1 MNIFMKI
8 IKLMSAI
15 LIGIIVF
22 AILFLKS
29 QENSTINAQY
39 APLSDTTRL
48 KKDLTAII
56 NTELP
61 RNYQNLTSLNYVA
74 DYIKKEFEQISD
86 SVSEQK
92 FKVEDSVYKNIICS
106 INTDKK
112 ERIII
117 GAHYDVCGDQDGADD
132 NGSGVVGLL
141 ELARLL
147 KDKNLPY
154 RIDFVAYTLEEPPY
168 YATTNMGSFTHAKY
182 LHDNN
187 ISVKG
192 MISLEMIG
200 YFSDQEN
207 SQDYPIGFLKWIY
220 GSKGDFITVVQNFNN
235 GDFGTSFKSN
245 MLKAN
250 SIRTIAFQAPTIL
263 PGIDFSDHRNYWK
276 FNYSAVMVTN
286 SAFYRNHNYHESTDK
301 MNSIDF
307 KRLGLVVDQVYKSI
321 IELE

>member
-1 MNIFMKI
+1 MKI

>member
-15 LIGIIVF
+15 IIGTIVI

-48 KKDLTAII
+48 KKDLTTII

-74 DYIKKEFEQISD
+74 EYIKKEFEQISD
-86 SVSEQK
+86 SVSEQQ

-117 GAHYDVCGDQDGADD
+117 GAHYDVCGEQDGADD

-168 YATTNMGSFTHAKY
+168 YATTNMGSFIHAKY

-207 SQDYPIGFLKWIY
+207 SQDYPVGFLKWIY
-220 GSKGDFITVVQNFNN
+220 GSKGDFITVVQKFNN

-245 MLKAN
+245 ML
-250 SIRTIAFQAPTIL
+250 
-263 PGIDFSDHRNYWK
+263 
-276 FNYSAVMVTN
+276 
-286 SAFYRNHNYHESTDK
+286 
-301 MNSIDF
+301 
-307 KRLGLVVDQVYKSI
+307 
-321 IELE
+321 